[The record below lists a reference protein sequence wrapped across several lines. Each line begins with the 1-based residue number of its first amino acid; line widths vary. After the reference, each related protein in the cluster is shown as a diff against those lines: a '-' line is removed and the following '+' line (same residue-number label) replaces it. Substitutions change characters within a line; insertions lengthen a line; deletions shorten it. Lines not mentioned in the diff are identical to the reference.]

1 MKKDKSN
8 VTEPEIV
15 EQLTAEA
22 AAAEAPKVDNKI
34 TKVGSLL
41 KEMRLQKGLRLP
53 DIAKKLCI
61 RRIYLEAIEESNYAE
76 VPAFPYG
83 IGFVRSYAAFL
94 GLNGSNIVELYKD
107 EVMPKSDKEIFML
120 EPQSEAS
127 VPNKK
132 YLLISL
138 LAIAAVYAGW
148 SAYNNGAFEEEEKT
162 AEIEQIGEAAPAEEL
177 PIVVE
182 DFSVEPVMEGSEA
195 EDDTAAAVSEQIT
208 VTDASFVE
216 EPAVPAVS
224 QAAAPAAETAAPAVA
239 EAPAAGSGIVI
250 NIKEETWIEVRDAEK
265 LYISKVLQP
274 GMSYTVPQGPGMILS
289 VGRVNGVEVLI
300 DGVVAPVV
308 KPNKK
313 MNIALDPFVKEGG
326 AH

>member
-15 EQLTAEA
+15 EQPAAEA
-22 AAAEAPKVDNKI
+22 VTDAAPKVDNKI

-127 VPNKK
+127 MPNKK

-138 LAIAAVYAGW
+138 LAIAVVYASW
-148 SAYNNGAFEEEEKT
+148 SVYNNGAFEEEEKT
-162 AEIEQIGEAAPAEEL
+162 AEIEQIGEAVPAEGQ
-177 PIVVE
+177 PILVE
-182 DFSVEPVMEGSEA
+182 DFSVEPVMDGSEA
-195 EDDTAAAVSEQIT
+195 EVDTTASVGEQIT

-216 EPAVPAVS
+216 ETVMPAVS
-224 QAAAPAAETAAPAVA
+224 QTAETSVPAVE
-239 EAPAAGSGIVI
+239 EAPASDSGIVI
-250 NIKEETWIEVRDAEK
+250 NIKEETWIEVRDAER

-274 GMSYTVPQGPGMILS
+274 GMSYIVPQGPGMILS
-289 VGRVNGVEVLI
+289 VGRVNGVDVLI
-300 DGVVAPVV
+300 NGVVTQVV

-313 MNIALDPFVKEGG
+313 TNIALDPFVKAGG

>member
-15 EQLTAEA
+15 KQP
-22 AAAEAPKVDNKI
+22 AAEDAADAAPKVDNKI

-107 EVMPKSDKEIFML
+107 EITPKSDKEIFML
-120 EPQSEAS
+120 EPQSEAN

-138 LAIAAVYAGW
+138 LAIAMVYAGW
-148 SAYNNGAFEEEEKT
+148 SAYNNGAFEEEDS
-162 AEIEQIGEAAPAEEL
+162 AEIEQIEEAASAEEL

-182 DFSVEPVMEGSEA
+182 DFSAEAVA
-195 EDDTAAAVSEQIT
+195 EDAEADTASVAAVGEQIT
-208 VTDASFVE
+208 VTDAAFVE
-216 EPAVPAVS
+216 EPETPSALQVEKTVVETALPVVAKTPAVD
-224 QAAAPAAETAAPAVA
+224 
-239 EAPAAGSGIVI
+239 SGIVI
-250 NIKEETWIEVRDAEK
+250 KVKEETWIEVRDAEK
-265 LYISKVLQP
+265 LYISKVMQP
-274 GMSYTVPQGPGMILS
+274 GTSYTVPQGSGMILS
-289 VGRVNGVEVLI
+289 VGKVNGVDVLI
-300 DGVVAPVV
+300 NGVVTSVV

-313 MNIALDPFVKEGG
+313 TNIALDPFVKAGG
-326 AH
+326 TH